1 MAPLLEESRHTGLG
15 NTEMAT
21 IRASCPDCG
30 DVEFTTRDVQ
40 VRVSAPDGSGT
51 YAFSCPG
58 CAVTVVKA
66 AETRTIDLLLASG
79 VTMATGETPAEVDER
94 PFFEDPISHDDILD
108 FHDLLHRDDSWF
120 EALAQDNDAS

>member
-1 MAPLLEESRHTGLG
+1 
-15 NTEMAT
+15 MAT

-30 DVEFTTRDVQ
+30 DVEFTTLDVQ

-79 VTMATGETPAEVDER
+79 VALAPGEPPAEIEER
-94 PFFEDPISHDDILD
+94 PYFDGPITHDDLLD
-108 FHDLLHRDDSWF
+108 FHDMLHRDDSWF
-120 EALAQDNDAS
+120 ENLAQDNDA

>member
-1 MAPLLEESRHTGLG
+1 
-15 NTEMAT
+15 MAT

-51 YAFSCPG
+51 YAFCCPG
-58 CAVTVVKA
+58 CTVTVVKA

-79 VTMATGETPAEVDER
+79 VGLAAGEPSVEIDER
-94 PFFEDPISHDDILD
+94 PHFESPITHDDLLD
-108 FHDLLHRDDSWF
+108 FHTMLHRDDSWF
-120 EALAQDNDAS
+120 QFLAQDNDA

>member
-1 MAPLLEESRHTGLG
+1 
-15 NTEMAT
+15 MAT

-79 VTMATGETPAEVDER
+79 VVMAPGDVPAEVDER
-94 PFFEDPISHDDILD
+94 PWFEDPITHDDLLD
-108 FHDLLHRDDSWF
+108 FHDMLHRDDSWF
-120 EALAQDNDAS
+120 ESLAQDNDA

>member
-1 MAPLLEESRHTGLG
+1 
-15 NTEMAT
+15 MAT

-79 VTMATGETPAEVDER
+79 VALATGDMPAEIGER
-94 PFFEDPISHDDILD
+94 PYFADPISHDELLD
-108 FHDLLHRDDSWF
+108 FHQMLHEDDSWF
-120 EALAQDNDAS
+120 DTLTEDNGRS

>member
-1 MAPLLEESRHTGLG
+1 
-15 NTEMAT
+15 MAT

-79 VTMATGETPAEVDER
+79 VSLATGEVPAEIEER
-94 PFFEDPISHDDILD
+94 PVFEDPITHDDLLD
-108 FHDLLHRDDSWF
+108 FHQLLHRDDSWF
-120 EALAQDNDAS
+120 EALSQDEDAS

>member
-1 MAPLLEESRHTGLG
+1 
-15 NTEMAT
+15 MAT

-51 YAFSCPG
+51 YAFACPG

-79 VTMATGETPAEVDER
+79 VSMASGDAPAEIGER
-94 PFFEDPISHDDILD
+94 PQFEDPITHDDLLD
-108 FHDLLHRDDSWF
+108 FHQLLHRDDSWF
-120 EALAQDNDAS
+120 DILAQDNDAS

>member
-1 MAPLLEESRHTGLG
+1 
-15 NTEMAT
+15 MAT

-79 VTMATGETPAEVDER
+79 VAGPPADLGAFRDAVAAACLDLAMQRVGDAEGHTKVVEVHVTGADGQHLRAPLAVE
-94 PFFEDPISHDDILD
+94 PFLEHLRARY
-108 FHDLLHRDDSWF
+108 LG
-120 EALAQDNDAS
+120 

>member
-1 MAPLLEESRHTGLG
+1 
-15 NTEMAT
+15 MAT

-30 DVEFTTRDVQ
+30 DVEFTTGDVQ

-79 VTMATGETPAEVDER
+79 VVMAAGGAPAEIDER
-94 PFFEDPISHDDILD
+94 PYFEDPITHDDLLD
-108 FHDLLHRDDSWF
+108 FHDMLHRDDTWF
-120 EALAQDNDAS
+120 ENLAQDNDA

>member
-1 MAPLLEESRHTGLG
+1 
-15 NTEMAT
+15 MAT

-79 VTMATGETPAEVDER
+79 VAMAAGDALAEIDER
-94 PFFEDPISHDDILD
+94 PHFEDPITHDDLLD

-120 EALAQDNDAS
+120 ENLAQDNDVG

>member
-1 MAPLLEESRHTGLG
+1 
-15 NTEMAT
+15 MAT

-30 DVEFTTRDVQ
+30 DVEFTTHDVQ

-79 VTMATGETPAEVDER
+79 VIMAAGEVSCEIDER
-94 PFFEDPISHDDILD
+94 PYFEDPITHDDLLD
-108 FHDLLHRDDSWF
+108 FHDMLHRDDSWF
-120 EALAQDNDAS
+120 DSLAQDNDAS

>member
-1 MAPLLEESRHTGLG
+1 
-15 NTEMAT
+15 MAT

-58 CAVTVVKA
+58 CEVTVVKA
-66 AETRTIDLLLASG
+66 AESRTIDLLVASG
-79 VTMATGETPAEVDER
+79 VAMAPGEPPAEVQER
-94 PFFEDPISHDDILD
+94 PIFDDPITHDDLLD
-108 FHDLLHRDDSWF
+108 FHQLLHRDDSWF
-120 EALAQDNDAS
+120 RFLAEDHDA

>member
-1 MAPLLEESRHTGLG
+1 
-15 NTEMAT
+15 MAT

-30 DVEFTTRDVQ
+30 DVEFTTYDVQ

-79 VTMATGETPAEVDER
+79 VVMAAGDRPCEIDER
-94 PFFEDPISHDDILD
+94 PYFEDPITHDDLLD
-108 FHDLLHRDDSWF
+108 FHHMLHRDDSWF
-120 EALAQDNDAS
+120 DALAQDNDAS

>member
-1 MAPLLEESRHTGLG
+1 
-15 NTEMAT
+15 MAT

-66 AETRTIDLLLASG
+66 AETRTIDLLIASG
-79 VTMATGETPAEVDER
+79 VTMASTEPPAEYVER
-94 PFFEDPISHDDILD
+94 PQFEDPITHDDLLD
-108 FHDLLHRDDSWF
+108 FHHLLHRDETWF
-120 EALAQDNDAS
+120 EHLTQGNDAS

>member
-1 MAPLLEESRHTGLG
+1 
-15 NTEMAT
+15 MAT

-79 VTMATGETPAEVDER
+79 VVMAPGDIPAEVDER
-94 PFFEDPISHDDILD
+94 PWFEDPITHDDLLD
-108 FHDLLHRDDSWF
+108 FHDMLHRDDSWF
-120 EALAQDNDAS
+120 DALTQDEGQA

>member
-1 MAPLLEESRHTGLG
+1 
-15 NTEMAT
+15 MAT

-30 DVEFTTRDVQ
+30 DVEFTTHDVQ

-79 VTMATGETPAEVDER
+79 VVMAAGDSLAEIDER
-94 PFFEDPISHDDILD
+94 PYFEDPITHDDLLD
-108 FHDLLHRDDSWF
+108 FHDMLHRDDSWF
-120 EALAQDNDAS
+120 ESLAQDNDA

>member
-1 MAPLLEESRHTGLG
+1 
-15 NTEMAT
+15 MAT

-30 DVEFTTRDVQ
+30 DVEFTTHDVQ

-79 VTMATGETPAEVDER
+79 VVMVAGDRPCEIGRASCRER
-94 PFFEDPISHDDILD
+94 V
-108 FHDLLHRDDSWF
+108 
-120 EALAQDNDAS
+120 